1 MKEDVLKHFRYL
13 CQRIS
18 PEIVNNQLYR
28 LEYIPIRDEKGFMPG
43 EYVIRLRI
51 SKGQKGELYSFKN
64 YDND

>member
-51 SKGQKGELYSFKN
+51 SKGQKG
-64 YDND
+64 